1 MLNQVKIT
9 DYQSIAEADLELG
22 RFTVLV
28 GPSSTGK
35 SAVLRALRLVFR
47 NASGTGYVRAGA
59 KSTSVEVLQH
69 DPKWSVLVERG
80 SGKSIY
86 TLGGNGV
93 PADFVKC
100 GTTVPDP
107 VATQIDVGDES
118 LSTQHDPPFLL
129 SSTGSEVARLF
140 GELTGADVLQR
151 AAVHGQDDARSAK
164 KDIEFATSK
173 IESANESLAQLE
185 DEAELE
191 RRVAAAEALERAS
204 RAAVGLRALCDKLA
218 LVQTRAEGE
227 ERPEPPTTEEVE
239 VLHRHYLRIRSLV
252 DSIEKAQ
259 NRIFPAEQILAQFE
273 SSWSDSKAHLE
284 QLYTE
289 AKVCEHCPIRD

>member
-1 MLNQVKIT
+1 VLQRVRIT
-9 DYQSIAEADLELG
+9 NFQSIAEADLALG

-47 NASGTGYVRAGA
+47 NASGTGYVRVGT
-59 KSTSVEVLQH
+59 KSTTVEVFQH
-69 DPKWSVLVERG
+69 DPMWSVSVERG
-80 SGKSIY
+80 SGKSVY
-86 TLGGNGV
+86 TLGGGV
-93 PADFVKC
+93 PAEFVKC
-100 GTTVPDP
+100 GTSVPDP
-107 VATQIDVGDES
+107 VAREVDVGDES

-129 SSTGSEVARLF
+129 SATGSEIARLF

-151 AAVHGQDDARSAK
+151 AAVHGQDDARAAK
-164 KDIEFATSK
+164 KDIEFALSK
-173 IESANESLAQLE
+173 IEAANESLAGLE
-185 DEAELE
+185 DEVELE
-191 RRVAAAEALERAS
+191 RRVTAAESLERAA

-218 LVQTRAEGE
+218 LVQARAEGE

-239 VLHRHYLRIRSLV
+239 VLHRHYLRIRGLL
-252 DSIEKAQ
+252 DSIEKTQ
-259 NRIFPAEQILAQFE
+259 NRIFPAERILAESE

-284 QLYTE
+284 QLYTD